1 MDVKLLW
8 LVPPLLVLLVGCI
21 YQMKDGVRNGH
32 HHHRGFGHKH
42 GESTLSID
50 IYAYTSKLGGVNP
63 GFKVG
68 FAIILLLMCV
78 VADNLYVSISVIL
91 ITTFVTVI
99 LGGIHFRKY
108 LELLAIPIAFLII
121 GSIVILV
128 NFSWGPAPESL
139 VNLDCRWFTVFVTR
153 EGLGT
158 TINLWGKAFG
168 AVSAMYMMSLSTMSG
183 EIFSVLRRLHVPML
197 IVELMNIMYRYIFI
211 LMDTQ
216 SRMRNSA
223 ESRLGYTTY
232 KRAIY
237 SFGNTAG
244 NLLIVSMKR
253 GGQFYDAM
261 EARCYDGELKF
272 LEDKKPLVAKQVIL
286 AALVVIYLVVV
297 WIATMR

>member
-1 MDVKLLW
+1 
-8 LVPPLLVLLVGCI
+8 
-21 YQMKDGVRNGH
+21 MKDGVRNGH

-108 LELLAIPIAFLII
+108 LELLAIPVAFLII

-128 NFSWGPAPESL
+128 NFSWGPAPE
-139 VNLDCRWFTVFVTR
+139 FTVFVTR